1 MLLTGGHRDFFPAKW
16 TIVIIKWKHSSP
28 SIVCGENS
36 SSLSARSVLRVGYPG
51 PGRNSSRWPLKERQR
66 QRLSLLV
73 AMSDRSFQKLL
84 YTPKDFKEIELL
96 RRTGSRERDSVIYY
110 DYTVTQNV
118 ILTPYARKRTS
129 RISIAWK
136 CRYNVSRIESVIFR
150 QVFFSLVLKGVF
162 FLKFRICE
170 MVTATL
176 FHRNYSCAILENEKH
191 NNIVFNKP
199 ILTCL

>member
-1 MLLTGGHRDFFPAKW
+1 MNNCNHKVKTLIPINRLWRKLQQPQRA
-16 TIVIIKWKHSSP
+16 V
-28 SIVCGENS
+28 
-36 SSLSARSVLRVGYPG
+36 RVKGRLPWP

-84 YTPKDFKEIELL
+84 NTPKDFKEIELL

-170 MVTATL
+170 IVTCTATL
-176 FHRNYSCAILENEKH
+176 FHKNYSCAILENEKH
-191 NNIVFNKP
+191 IIINLFNKP